1 MNDFVTNLRHELV
14 TFRDQV
20 NLAIQLLD
28 QGNKVDEEISMLT
41 VGADDLHHMIR
52 DHYGQSEDSNP
63 KRWDPAK
70 LNDEELDALLDNM
83 MDSSFGPNKAE
94 SSFLD
99 RLFEVENFPRRPF
112 LPSSSCQEEEEEEEG
127 LQ

>member
-1 MNDFVTNLRHELV
+1 MSDFVTDLRYKLV

-63 KRWDPAK
+63 KRWPAK

-83 MDSSFGPNKAE
+83 MDSSFGSNKAE
-94 SSFLD
+94 SSFLT
-99 RLFEVENFPRRPF
+99 RLFEVENFPRR
-112 LPSSSCQEEEEEEEG
+112 QEEDEEK
-127 LQ
+127 